1 VSTSLEIGL
10 NGLTI
15 TSTQSS
21 GAPTPPAAM
30 NFGLASNSQY
40 IALLFDEL

>member
-15 TSTQSS
+15 ASAQGSA
-21 GAPTPPAAM
+21 APPPAAAM

-40 IALLFDEL
+40 IALIVDEL